1 MAVSLRVYERS
12 LPSGAKKW
20 QQKIIGVIRLDHT
33 VKKFIFGRNEQTK
46 YFIPNINT
54 YTFLDPD
61 EGEFIMGE
69 KGMYKFADTGK
80 NGIALRTNL
89 SFWILNLG
97 PRETML
103 EKNDLTQMKVGDQL
117 IMRDETARKEIVL
130 EIIQIY

>member
-80 NGIALRTNL
+80 NDI
-89 SFWILNLG
+89 
-97 PRETML
+97 
-103 EKNDLTQMKVGDQL
+103 TQMKVGDQL